1 MRTPKG
7 CMNKAMDRSIRFKP
21 IVALTSGIR
30 KSQSDKPRDW
40 VTKNNLSAITGLSR
54 CLDAKNKF

>member
-1 MRTPKG
+1 
-7 CMNKAMDRSIRFKP
+7 MNKAMDRSIRFKP

-54 CLDAKNKF
+54 CLDAKNKI